1 MESLGTAIQ
10 QGTVSALVLLPT
22 ALLLGAL
29 HGLEPGHSKT
39 MMAAFIISVRG
50 TVQQA
55 VLLGL
60 SAAFSHVIIVWGLAL
75 AALTWGEQLSDERTE
90 PWLLLA
96 SGVIILLV
104 AAWMFRSAWRD
115 AAAANDHDV
124 NAHDHDHVHDHDHDH
139 HHNHSHEQLHQ
150 HDHDHSGAHSRY
162 HARQIEE
169 KFSGRPITTG
179 QVVLFGLTGGL
190 LPCAAAVTV
199 LIVCLH
205 LQRFW
210 LGVAM
215 VGAFSVGLALTLV
228 TVGVVAAWGA
238 GQAARRFSGFD
249 RWSRRLPFLSTVLVA
264 LIGVFMLASGWAH
277 LP

>member
-39 MMAAFIISVRG
+39 MMAAFIIAARG

-60 SAAFSHVIIVWGLAL
+60 SAAFSHVIIVWVLAL

-115 AAAANDHDV
+115 AAAANDHD
-124 NAHDHDHVHDHDHDH
+124 DYTHDHDH
-139 HHNHSHEQLHQ
+139 HHNHSHEQSHR
-150 HDHDHSGAHSRY
+150 HDHDHPDAHSRY
-162 HARQIEE
+162 HARQIEK
-169 KFSGRPITTG
+169 KFSGRPVTTG

-205 LQRFW
+205 LQKFW

-228 TVGVVAAWGA
+228 TVGVVVAWGA
-238 GQAARRFSGFD
+238 GQAARRFSGLD

>member
-1 MESLGTAIQ
+1 MESLGTVIQ
-10 QGTVSALVLLPT
+10 QGTASAPVLLPM

-39 MMAAFIISVRG
+39 MMAAFIIAVRG
-50 TVQQA
+50 TVPQA

-60 SAAFSHVIIVWGLAL
+60 SAAFSHVIIVWTLAL
-75 AALTWGEQLSDERTE
+75 AALTWGEDLGDERTE

-104 AAWMFRSAWRD
+104 AAWMFGRALRD
-115 AAAANDHDV
+115 ARPAHAHHGTDH
-124 NAHDHDHVHDHDHDH
+124 HHDH
-139 HHNHSHEQLHQ
+139 HHDHSHGHDHEHPHR
-150 HDHDHSGAHSRY
+150 HDHDHSDVHSRH

-169 KFSGRPITTG
+169 KFGGRPVTTG

-199 LIVCLH
+199 LIVCLQ
-205 LQRFW
+205 LQKFW

-215 VGAFSVGLALTLV
+215 VGAFSFGLALTLV
-228 TVGVVAAWGA
+228 AVGVVAAWGA
-238 GQAARRFSGFD
+238 GHAAKRFSGLD
-249 RWSRRLPFLSTVLVA
+249 RWSRRMPFLSSALVA
-264 LIGVFMLASGWAH
+264 LIGIFMLASGWTH

>member
-1 MESLGTAIQ
+1 MESLGAAIELGTA
-10 QGTVSALVLLPT
+10 SALMLLPT

-39 MMAAFIISVRG
+39 MMAAFIIAARG
-50 TVQQA
+50 TIPQA
-55 VLLGL
+55 FLLGL
-60 SAAFSHVIIVWGLAL
+60 SAAFSHVIIVWVLAL
-75 AALTWGEQLSDERTE
+75 AALTWGEQISDERSE
-90 PWLLLA
+90 PWSLLA

-115 AAAANDHDV
+115 ARVANDQSDIPRS
-124 NAHDHDHVHDHDHDH
+124 HDH
-139 HHNHSHEQLHQ
+139 HHDHSHGHSHRHY
-150 HDHDHSGAHSRY
+150 HDQPDAHSRY

-169 KFSGRPITTG
+169 KFSGRQVTMG
-179 QVVLFGLTGGL
+179 QVVVFGFTGGL

-205 LQRFW
+205 LQKFW

-215 VGAFSVGLALTLV
+215 VGAFSLGLALTLV

-238 GQAARRFSGFD
+238 GQAARQFKGLD
-249 RWSRRLPFLSTVLVA
+249 RWSRRLPFLSTALVA
-264 LIGVFMLASGWAH
+264 LIGVFMLVSGWAH